1 MEVNDINDL
10 IYPTV
15 SKELERERMRCMAE
29 MSEWSELSELIPKEN
44 FFTKGNAVDVA
55 NPLAI
60 PPLN

>member
-1 MEVNDINDL
+1 MEVNDISDL

-29 MSEWSELSELIPKEN
+29 MSEWSELSELIPKES
-44 FFTKGNAVDVA
+44 FFTKGNEGVVA
-55 NPLAI
+55 NATVV